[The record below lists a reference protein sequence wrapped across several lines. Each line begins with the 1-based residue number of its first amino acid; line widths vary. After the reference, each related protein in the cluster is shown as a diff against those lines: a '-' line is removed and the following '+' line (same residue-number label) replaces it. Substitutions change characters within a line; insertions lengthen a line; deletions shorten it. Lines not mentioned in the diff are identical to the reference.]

1 MLKHNRYILTILI
14 LLFVTPQVESQLLK
28 RQKKSGVQLSIR
40 DNKAAPHIDIQTLT
54 LDENINVPIVESPL
68 SHRKIREYMAEQEK
82 TLQKLKQYGVSQVEL
97 QRLGEVIKL
106 TIPVDKLFYPNDTT
120 LYNKVDLLLRP
131 IARYGEEIGMYHILI
146 VVHSDNTGSIEYNL
160 NLTTQRAEQLHRKLK
175 QLGLKTEEVVVYGMG
190 GEEPLTDNHT
200 MEKRKK
206 NRRVEIY
213 LVPGEEMIKLSLR
226 GRLEVK

>member
-1 MLKHNRYILTILI
+1 MTKRNRYILIILT
-14 LLFVTPQVESQLLK
+14 LLFFTPQVESQLLK
-28 RQKKSGVQLSIR
+28 REKKSGVQLSIR

-54 LDENINVPIVESPL
+54 LDENINIPIVESPL
-68 SHRKIREYMAEQEK
+68 SHRKIREYMAGQEK

-97 QRLGEVIKL
+97 QRGGEVIKL
-106 TIPVDKLFYPNDTT
+106 TIPVEKLFYPNDTI

-131 IARYGEEIGMYHILI
+131 IARYGIDEGMYHILI

-160 NLTTQRAEQLHRKLK
+160 NLTTHRAEQLHNKLK
-175 QLGLKTEEVVVYGMG
+175 QLGLKTKEVVVYGMG
-190 GEEPLTDNHT
+190 GEEPLTDNLT
-200 MEKRKK
+200 IEKRKK
-206 NRRVEIY
+206 NRRAEIY